1 MSLEEKLGKIEIPP
15 MPQVVGKI
23 IQIDENNIEVSSTQM
38 ETIIAVDPALS
49 FKILKIANSA
59 FYARSARVASL
70 SQAITLLGFKTIKSL
85 TLLVSAAGMF
95 LKKSAA
101 VEIQKE
107 IWMRSVLSALV
118 GKMVAERTG
127 ARAQKDDVFMG
138 ALLKNIG
145 QIYINNHQPDA
156 YSAIFRNSAAATD
169 YRKLRELEQ
178 TQFGYTATEVSV
190 YIMKYWNFPEELVR
204 VAQNASFDSDFSALD
219 DLSKRAL
226 LGEIIVILKNLT
238 SNIELPV
245 DLIEYYTTQF
255 HDFAAHL
262 EMNEKDKN
270 YFLGQIDTEIREDSF
285 YTFVEELF
293 SM

>member
-1 MSLEEKLGKIEIPP
+1 MSMEEKLGKIEIPP

-23 IQIDENNIEVSSTQM
+23 IQIDENNIGVSSTQM

-49 FKILKIANSA
+49 SKILKIANSA
-59 FYARSARVASL
+59 FYARSSRVASL

-85 TLLVSAAGMF
+85 TLLVSAAGMIPQR
-95 LKKSAA
+95 SATM
-101 VEIQKE
+101 EIQKE

-118 GKMVAERTG
+118 GKMVAECTG
-127 ARAQKDDVFMG
+127 ARAHKDDVFMG
-138 ALLKNIG
+138 TLLKNIG
-145 QIYINNHQPDA
+145 QIYINNHHPDA
-156 YSAIFRNSAAATD
+156 YSTIFRNSSAATD

-178 TQFGYTATEVSV
+178 EQFGYTATEVSV
-190 YIMKYWNFPEELVR
+190 YIMQHWNFPEGLVK
-204 VAQNASFDSDFSALD
+204 VALNANFDSDFAALD

-238 SNIELPV
+238 GNIELPV
-245 DLIEYYTTQF
+245 ELIEYYTTLF

-262 EMNEKDKN
+262 EMKQKDQD
-270 YFLGQIDTEIREDSF
+270 YFLGQIDTDIRGDSF